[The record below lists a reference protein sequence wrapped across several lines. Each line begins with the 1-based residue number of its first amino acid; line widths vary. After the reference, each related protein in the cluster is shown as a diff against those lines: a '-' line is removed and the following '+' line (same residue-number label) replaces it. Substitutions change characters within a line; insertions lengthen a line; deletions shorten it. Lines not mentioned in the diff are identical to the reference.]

1 MQLFQKKILLI
12 FYLLTTISTT
22 AFADGGLIA
31 FYKLGTHKGSI
42 SDIELKIEQALKA
55 DSFKI
60 IGNYHPAKDKDLLV
74 IAFTRTDLVNLTLKI
89 GDRGVMASIMR
100 IGLIQRNDSVEI
112 SLLNPEYIFYAYLRD
127 DSKRHEIELN
137 QISLDIKIALF
148 KISTEF
154 KPFIT
159 SSLTERELKEFRFLV
174 RNPSFDDVIELVRF
188 RSFKHGV
195 ETIRKNLQARKDGT
209 YKVYE
214 MVFNDRKIAIFGIG
228 LHDLRKGE
236 ANFLMKLGK
245 SHLAALPYELVLI
258 GNSATILH
266 GKYRFPL
273 YWSDLSMT
281 EYRKI
286 YKTPRDIEETM
297 KAITR

>member
-1 MQLFQKKILLI
+1 MNPILKKILPICI
-12 FYLLTTISTT
+12 FLTIFSTRVL
-22 AFADGGLIA
+22 ADGGLVA
-31 FYKLGTHKGSI
+31 FYKLGIQQGSI
-42 SDIELKIEQALKA
+42 SEVKAKIEGALNA
-55 DSFKI
+55 DGFEV
-60 IGNYHPAKDKDLLV
+60 IGSYHPAKNDSLLV
-74 IAFTRTDLVNLTLKI
+74 VAYTRQDLIDLTLKI
-89 GDRGVMASIMR
+89 SDRGIMAAVMR
-100 IGLIQRNDSVEI
+100 IGLVQIGNDVEI

-127 DSKRHEIELN
+127 HAKKYEIELN
-137 QISLDIKIALF
+137 QISLDIKAALF
-148 KISTEF
+148 EISTEF

-174 RNPSFDDVIELVRF
+174 RNPGFDDVVELMEF
-188 RSFKHGV
+188 SSFENGV

-209 YKVYE
+209 FKVYE
-214 MVFNDRKIAIFGIG
+214 MVFEERKIAIFGIG
-228 LHDLRKGE
+228 LLDIRKGE
-236 ANFLMKLGK
+236 ANFLEKLGI

-258 GNSATILH
+258 DTSATILH

-297 KAITR
+297 KAITH